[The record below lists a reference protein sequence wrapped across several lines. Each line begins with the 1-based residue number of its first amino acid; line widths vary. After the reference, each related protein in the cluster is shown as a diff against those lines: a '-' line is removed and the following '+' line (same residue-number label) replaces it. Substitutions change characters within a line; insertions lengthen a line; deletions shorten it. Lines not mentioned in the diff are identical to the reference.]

1 MAKKTSR
8 TLGAHGGIVHNHLQS
23 LAGPQW
29 LSLQAAVRVAN
40 LGWQD
45 SLMTTTPVLPRT
57 ADPFDRASAA
67 AVIAKTP
74 TQALLAGVWST
85 TSGEP
90 INVTD
95 PANGEVLTT
104 IGNATSAD
112 LLAVLDTASAAQRAW
127 AKRPSRER
135 AEILRRSFDLM
146 IERCDEIALIMTLE
160 SGKTIAEARG
170 EVTYAAEFLRWFSE
184 ETVRIGG
191 EFRTAPSGVH
201 RILTIKQPIGI
212 AYLITPW
219 NFPAAMMTRKIGP
232 ALAAGNAV
240 VVKPATETPLTAYA
254 IAQIFL
260 DAGVEPG
267 VLTVLTTKDPNSITE
282 AAFSH
287 PAVRKLSFTGST
299 QVGRMLLEKAAGR
312 ILRTSMELGGNAP
325 FIVMEDANLE
335 KAIEGA
341 MIAKMRNCGQ
351 ACTAANRFIVHTKVH
366 DQFVNMLSKEMGA
379 LKLGHGT
386 DPSTTL
392 APLVSRKA
400 HDQVSKLVDI
410 AVKNGGQIALG
421 ATGTDGPGAFY
432 AATVLADVP
441 VDSPLLAEE
450 IFGPVLSVLTFRTP
464 QEAIDKANNTPFGLS
479 AGIWSDK
486 GSRILWAA
494 KQLRAGVIWSNTF
507 NKFDPASPF
516 GGYKESGWGR
526 EGGRHG
532 LNGYLKVL
540 KGEK

>member
-1 MAKKTSR
+1 
-8 TLGAHGGIVHNHLQS
+8 VHNHLQS

>member
-1 MAKKTSR
+1 M
-8 TLGAHGGIVHNHLQS
+8 HNHLQS

-74 TQALLAGVWST
+74 TQALLAGVWSK

-95 PANGEVLTT
+95 PANGEVLAT

-201 RILTIKQPIGI
+201 RILTVKQPIGI

-421 ATGTDGPGAFY
+421 AIGTDGPGAFY

-450 IFGPVLSVLTFRTP
+450 IFGPVAPVVRVHSDEEAVAVANDTQYGLVSYVYTENLARGLKLSEQIESGMVGINR
-464 QEAIDKANNTPFGLS
+464 GLVS
-479 AGIWSDK
+479 
-486 GSRILWAA
+486 
-494 KQLRAGVIWSNTF
+494 
-507 NKFDPASPF
+507 DPAAPF
-516 GGYKESGWGR
+516 GGVKESGLGR
-526 EGGRHG
+526 EGGFEG
-532 LNGYLKVL
+532 IEEFLETKYISVPNWN
-540 KGEK
+540 